1 MDPLTYGYY
10 PRTMVDLLGP
20 RLPKFTEEESHLL
33 KKSYDFLGLNYYTG
47 YYVKNVNDDDFD
59 QVHLR
64 YATDHHGITTR
75 MYNIRYLN

>member
-10 PRTMVDLLGP
+10 PRTMVDLLGS
-20 RLPKFTEEESHLL
+20 RLPKFTGEESQLL
-33 KKSYDFLGLNYYTG
+33 KKSYDFLGLNYYTS
-47 YYVKNVNDDDFD
+47 YFVKNNDKFDD
-59 QVHLR
+59 VHLR